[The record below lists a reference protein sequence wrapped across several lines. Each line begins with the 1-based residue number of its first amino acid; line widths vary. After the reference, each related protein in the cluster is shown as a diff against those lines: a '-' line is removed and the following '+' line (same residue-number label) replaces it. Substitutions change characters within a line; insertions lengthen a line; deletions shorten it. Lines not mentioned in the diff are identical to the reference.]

1 MLDDKYSDNKLAQSF
16 SNTKDVAK
24 RFFLSGIAITLI
36 SFLTLML
43 PSTSLKYGE
52 LKKTL
57 YQLVIEY
64 TETHGAQADLANMS
78 SVQAGILYQIDV
90 KDGNNTTVYNFH
102 PIDRDVEIYDVAA
115 PLSPR
120 KLPNSVRSVLSAEPD
135 LVQLTYEAT
144 DSQLIFTLDQ
154 TAIRDVVRGYMP
166 MIFAGILT
174 LLSTLGIILYFVIR
188 RFYVAPLNSLTSTLT
203 TFAKDPTTAR
213 PTSKALKINK
223 EFRDAARALDELQR
237 NTISEMRQRERLA
250 DIGEAVAKI
259 NHDIRNVLSSA
270 TLVADAL
277 LNSDDARVNR
287 SAPHVVRS
295 LEQAVDLC
303 QSMMDYLVA
312 VPDPQLSTF
321 AMHNIANELTDA
333 TKMQIT
339 YSGPAKIHADRKM
352 MQRIFLN
359 LARNSGNAG
368 ATKMNID
375 IWRAGHLGIIDI
387 SDNGNGIPKQQWDDL
402 FLAFKSHGRGGS
414 GLGLAI
420 TQDLVVAQGGYVKL
434 SRSNENGSEFR
445 IQLPVEIFEM
455 SDERDQASWWPS
467 LNIAS

>member
-1 MLDDKYSDNKLAQSF
+1 MFDDADKINKQAGSIIHI
-16 SNTKDVAK
+16 KDAAK
-24 RFFLSGIAITLI
+24 RLFLSGTAIALI
-36 SFLTLML
+36 SFMSLSV
-43 PSTSLKYGE
+43 PSTIIRLGE
-52 LKKTL
+52 MSNVL
-57 YQLVIEY
+57 YNLVIEY
-64 TETHGAQADLANMS
+64 SETRSTQSDLAKMS

-90 KDGNNTTVYNFH
+90 KDGNNTTVYNFQ
-102 PIDRDVEIYDVAA
+102 PIDRDVEIYDVAT
-115 PLSPR
+115 PLSPQ
-120 KLPNSVRSVLSAEPD
+120 KLPNSVRSILSAEPD
-135 LVQLTYEAT
+135 LVQLTYQAT

-166 MIFAGILT
+166 MIFAALIT
-174 LLSTLGIILYFVIR
+174 LLSSLSIILYFVIR

-203 TFAKDPTTAR
+203 EFAADPTIPR

-223 EFRDAARALDELQR
+223 DFRDAAKALDELQR

-368 ATKMNID
+368 ATKLNID
-375 IWRAGHLGIIDI
+375 IWRAGHLGIIDV
-387 SDNGNGIPKQQWDDL
+387 SDNGHGIPKRQWDDL

-414 GLGLAI
+414 GLGLVI
-420 TQDLVVAQGGYVKL
+420 TQDLVAAQGLCKEQPIKRKWL
-434 SRSNENGSEFR
+434 RISN
-445 IQLPVEIFEM
+445 P
-455 SDERDQASWWPS
+455 ASC
-467 LNIAS
+467 